1 MHIMQ
6 GGIIFMSIF
15 SDPVF
20 KSIVSI
26 AFVLIV
32 FAIGD
37 MISVKTKSIVSML
50 FTGSVLFLAGFWI
63 GIPADLFANTQLLS
77 IGALLI
83 TFLLAHMGTMLN
95 FKQLKEQWRTVLIAI
110 AAILGIVVT
119 LLLIGSQILGLNAA
133 LISAP
138 PIAGG
143 VIAGIQMAEAATR
156 IGNQSY
162 AILATLLVVVQ
173 GFVGYP
179 LASAMLRRESKSILA
194 RKNEIIAEN
203 AKLAAAEAENKTVEK
218 TPFLAKYKSE
228 NVMLAKTALVAL
240 LATVVSVFAQ
250 RAVGFNILDKNI
262 LALLFGIIAHEIG
275 FLEKAVLT
283 KSNSAGFAMAALMTV
298 IFNNLSKAT
307 PAIVLQL
314 LPTILTALALGAVG
328 IVIFSFAA
336 AKLLKVSPYMGIAIG
351 ASALFGFPGTY
362 IISNEVSMA
371 VSDDP
376 EEQKLVLDQILPK
389 MLVSGFITVSIA
401 SVVLAGLLSP
411 YVK

>member
-1 MHIMQ
+1 
-6 GGIIFMSIF
+6 MSIF

>member
-1 MHIMQ
+1 MQ